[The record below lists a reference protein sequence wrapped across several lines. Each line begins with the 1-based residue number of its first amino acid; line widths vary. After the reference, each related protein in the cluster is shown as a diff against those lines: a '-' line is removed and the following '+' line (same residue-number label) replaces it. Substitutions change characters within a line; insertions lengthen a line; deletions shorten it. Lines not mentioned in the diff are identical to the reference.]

1 MKKSVVHKKLVRL
14 AACVLAAALMWSG
27 AAISAWAAGGHFTDV
42 PATHWAYSY
51 VERAYSD
58 GAISGTGGD
67 PAKGTGVFDPDAK
80 MTYSQFLTM
89 LMSAFYPEEM
99 ARVTVRTPWYAP
111 AIQVASSRRLT
122 YISQDDLMNKYAG
135 APINRYNMSW
145 ILVKLLEDKGA
156 ALPTEN
162 EQAAAAAK
170 IADWSKVGEDHKSW
184 PYYVSTVVA
193 AGLISGVDDRG
204 TFNGSGYVSRSAAAV
219 IYASLADKLSQPST
233 TTPPSTASKFSITKG
248 EGWELIPDPAYWKE
262 IEETFYTV
270 YPRLWARWGGG
281 VIQKH
286 ISVNAQEILKIN
298 SEREALMWTRSIR
311 FDDVGH
317 VWERDI
323 EVSAKYKDT
332 PAALPFAHELGHVVQ
347 SYRDLKSSWWNE
359 TMASYTSYRYFC
371 YADEGALVGNRY
383 IQANDPGL
391 RNWHFEV
398 NEYSSWFY
406 AYMDSKYPTTPQG
419 YGLLD
424 SIHFAMRAGEITSD
438 DPNDPNLNAVV
449 KRVTGFDTIEQL
461 RQQYVKELDGG
472 TWTFNGFAGYRDN
485 YITENLPNVPNPTYP
500 KVEGFNLCTGANT
513 YSTSGESAPQYATGN
528 LVDGDRSTRWEA
540 ARSDVTDPDSLWGGA
555 QHKVLFSLDKAM
567 TFNTYTLYHAGVQ
580 GENTRDWRI
589 SYYDEEKEQWIQ
601 FDEVHGN
608 TQDVTTRTVKQLT
621 ARSFK
626 LEILDPGADGTVRL
640 NELELYNMNP
650 ESTP

>member
-14 AACVLAAALMWSG
+14 AACVLAAALIWSG
-27 AAISAWAAGGHFTDV
+27 AAVPARAAGGHFADV
-42 PATHWAYSY
+42 PATHWAYPY
-51 VERAYSD
+51 VERAYAD
-58 GAISGTGGD
+58 GAVSGTGGD
-67 PAKGTGVFDPDAK
+67 PAAGTGVFSPNSN
-80 MTYSQFLTM
+80 MTYGQLLTM
-89 LMSAFYPEEM
+89 LTSAFYPEELAKM
-99 ARVTVRTPWYAP
+99 SKEGPWYAP
-111 AIQVASSRRLT
+111 AIRLT
-122 YISQDDLMNKYAG
+122 VERELYYLDESWLMEHAG
-135 APINRYNMSW
+135 SAINRYNASY
-145 ILVKLLEDKGA
+145 IIVKILEDRGFHMPDKQA
-156 ALPTEN
+156 RE
-162 EQAAAAAK
+162 AAARN
-170 IADWSKVGEDHKSW
+170 ISDWKQVGEDAAAW
-184 PYYVSTVVA
+184 PYYVSTAVA
-193 AGLISGVDDRG
+193 AGVMSGVDSSG
-204 TFNGSGYVSRSAAAV
+204 TFHGGGRITRASAAV
-219 IYASLADKLSQPST
+219 IYTSMSQCIPR
-233 TTPPSTASKFSITKG
+233 FSVTKG
-248 EGWELIPDPAYWKE
+248 DGWSLIPDPAYWKE

-323 EVSAKYKDT
+323 EVSAKYKDG
-332 PAALPFAHELGHVVQ
+332 PVSPGFAHELGHVLQ
-347 SYRDLKSSWWNE
+347 SYKKLDSSWWTE
-359 TMASYTSYRYFC
+359 SMASYARYRYYY
-371 YADEGALVGNRY
+371 YADEGALAKEPASY
-383 IQANDPGL
+383 IQADDPGL
-391 RNWHFEV
+391 RDWRFETSY
-398 NEYSSWFY
+398 YSFWFY

-449 KRVTGFDTIEQL
+449 KRITGFDTIEQL
-461 RQQYVKELDGG
+461 RQQYVRELDAG

-500 KVEGFNLCTGANT
+500 EVEGFNLCTGANT
-513 YSTSGESAPQYATGN
+513 YSTSGESAPQYAASN

-555 QHKVLFSLDKAM
+555 QHKVLFSLGKAM

-621 ARSFK
+621 AQSFW

-640 NELELYNMNP
+640 NELELYYNK
-650 ESTP
+650 